1 MLAEHTPAPIYPMIR
16 NEQLD
21 ELQDNH
27 IYEIC
32 TWPAYYSDQ
41 QCMDSLR
48 KNPDPNVVLY
58 IALMKGITPIITVG
72 DHKAFVA
79 DFSKSKPKKK
89 DRKLPR
95 FGSKVKDK
103 LENTLRLKR
112 LTNSSKST

>member
-1 MLAEHTPAPIYPMIR
+1 MLAVHTPAPVYPMVR

-21 ELQDNH
+21 ELQKNH
-27 IYEIC
+27 LYEIC
-32 TWPAYYSDQ
+32 TWPAYYSDEY
-41 QCMDSLR
+41 CMNSLR
-48 KNPDPNVVLY
+48 KNADPNVVLY
-58 IALMKGITPIITVG
+58 IALMKGITPIVTIG

-79 DFSKSKPKKK
+79 DFSKPEPKKK

-112 LTNSSKST
+112 SKSTNSS

>member
-1 MLAEHTPAPIYPMIR
+1 MLAAHTPAPEYPMVR

-21 ELQDNH
+21 ELQQNH

-32 TWPAYYSDQ
+32 AFPMHLPDEV
-41 QCMDSLR
+41 CMNMLR
-48 KNPDPNVVLY
+48 ANTDPNVILY
-58 IALMKGITPIITVG
+58 VALMKGITPIVTVG

-79 DFSKSKPKKK
+79 DFSKPKQTKRE
-89 DRKLPR
+89 RKLPR

-112 LTNSSKST
+112 LSHSSKSS